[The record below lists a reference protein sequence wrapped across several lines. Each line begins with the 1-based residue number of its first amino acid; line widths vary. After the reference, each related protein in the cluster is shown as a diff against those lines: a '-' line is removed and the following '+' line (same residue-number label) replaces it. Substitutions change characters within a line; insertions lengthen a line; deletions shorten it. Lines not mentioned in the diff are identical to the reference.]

1 MILRRILVPV
11 DFSACSDL
19 ALDWARAVANPDT
32 EITALH
38 VWEAPAYSGMESL
51 MVVHEPGKP
60 NQTLNEYVHGQAKK
74 ELDAQVERA
83 RARGVKIAAVEL
95 VAGAPDDII
104 VTRSNDFDLVVM
116 GTHGRGFIAHLLVG
130 SVAERVVRKAK
141 CAVLTVREAQTP
153 PKDG

>member
-1 MILRRILVPV
+1 MTLRRILVPV

-19 ALDWARAVANPDT
+19 ALDWARSVSGAET
-32 EITALH
+32 EITVLH

-51 MVVHEPGKP
+51 MVVHEAGKP

-83 RARGVKIAAVEL
+83 RSRGVKIAAVEL
-95 VAGAPDDII
+95 VAGAPDD
-104 VTRSNDFDLVVM
+104 VVVRRSEEFDLVVM
-116 GTHGRGFIAHLLVG
+116 GTHGRGLIAHLLVG

-141 CAVLTVREAQTP
+141 CAVLTVREAQNP

>member
-1 MILRRILVPV
+1 MTLRRILVPV

-19 ALDWARAVANPDT
+19 ALDWARSVSGAET
-32 EITALH
+32 EITVLH

-51 MVVHEPGKP
+51 MVVHEAGKP

-74 ELDAQVERA
+74 ELEAQVERA
-83 RARGVKIAAVEL
+83 RGRGVKVAAVEL
-95 VAGAPDDII
+95 VAGAPDD
-104 VTRSNDFDLVVM
+104 VVVRRSEEFDLVVM
-116 GTHGRGFIAHLLVG
+116 GTHGRGLIAHLLVG

-141 CAVLTVREAQTP
+141 CAVLTVREAQNP